1 MKILNTIGEKFSEQG
16 KEILSEIGATDYL
29 DLTQEKL
36 LEVVDKYDAAIIG
49 LGLNFNKEVLDRAKN
64 LKIIATATTG
74 LDHID
79 VERAKQKAVE
89 ILSLKGEDEFLNSIT
104 GTAEL
109 AFGLIISLLRYIP
122 WSFDD
127 VKNYRWDRE
136 SFRGYNLAGKTFGV
150 IGVGRLGRMTVRYAK
165 AFGMNIIAYDPHVE
179 NTGCEKVSFGE
190 LIGRS
195 DIISIHVHLN
205 KETENMF
212 NAEIFEK
219 MKPNA
224 FLINTS
230 RGKIVNED
238 DLLVAL
244 KNKKIAGYGTD
255 VLADELDFDKNFSNH
270 PLVEYAKN
278 NRNVIILPHTGGMT
292 YESRE
297 ATDIFIA
304 EKLKKYIEK
313 HYGVFS

>member
-16 KEILSEIGATDYL
+16 KKILSDVGETDYL
-29 DLTQEKL
+29 DLAQEKL
-36 LEVVDKYDAAIIG
+36 LEVVGKYDAAVIG
-49 LGLNFNKEVLDRAKN
+49 LGLNLNKEVLDRAKN

-79 VERAKQKAVE
+79 FEHAKTKGIE

-109 AFGLIISLLRYIP
+109 AFGLILSLLRYIP

-127 VKNYRWDRE
+127 VKNYKWDRE
-136 SFRGYNLAGKTFGV
+136 SFRGYNLAGKTLGV
-150 IGVGRLGRMTVRYAK
+150 VGVGRLGRMTVRYAT
-165 AFGMNIIAYDPHVE
+165 AFGMNVIAYDPHIE
-179 NTGCEKVSFGE
+179 NIGCEKVSFDE

-195 DIISIHVHLN
+195 DVISIHVHLN

-212 NAEIFEK
+212 NAETFEK
-219 MKPNA
+219 MKPDA

-230 RGKIVNED
+230 RGKIVNEN

-244 KNKKIAGYGTD
+244 KNKKIAGYGAD
-255 VLADELDFDKNFSNH
+255 VLSDELYFEKNFSNH

-278 NRNVIILPHTGGMT
+278 SRNVIILPHTGGMT

-304 EKLKKYIEK
+304 EKLKDYIK
-313 HYGVFS
+313 NYGKK